1 MAIGLRAMGAR
12 ADARAAELGP
22 IIIKFQ
28 VAGVTTQMGLADA
41 LNDAGIPTTTGRGK
55 WHSSQVRSV
64 LDRLDRMGAPGRRD
78 QSER

>member
-22 IIIKFQ
+22 TITKFQ
-28 VAGVTTQMGLADA
+28 VAGVTTQTGLAEA

-55 WHSSQVRSV
+55 WHSSQVRSL
-64 LDRLDRMGAPGRRD
+64 LDLLDRMRTADRCD
-78 QSER
+78 QSEH